1 MLDFLQ
7 ISKNITSVQPDVL
20 FYISG
25 WPVTNSLL
33 MSAII
38 LLLFG
43 ALALVVKFSFKVKPG
58 SFQNSIEVLYEGM
71 MNLIKQ
77 IMGSEKRAQAVFPLI
92 AALFVYV
99 GVANLLPLVP
109 GFSSFEIA
117 GVSMFRTP
125 TSDFN
130 TTFALAVSMI
140 ILIQIVS
147 IKEWGVFG
155 YVGRFIKIKEV
166 FLGFRKGIKDG
177 VMALVDFFIG
187 LLDIVAE
194 IAKVI
199 SLSFRLFGNMLAGE
213 ILAILLIGAFAYVL
227 PALWLSLNIL
237 FAVVQAVVF
246 GALVAAYYM
255 LAVKPEVEEAG
266 TADE

>member
-7 ISKNITSVQPDVL
+7 ISKDITSVQPDVL

-25 WPVTNSLL
+25 WPITNSFL
-33 MSAII
+33 MSFLI
-38 LLLFG
+38 LILFG
-43 ALALVVKFSFKVKPG
+43 VLAIVVKSTFKTRPG
-58 SFQNSIEVLYEGM
+58 GFQNLIEVLYESM
-71 MNLIKQ
+71 LDLIKQ

-92 AALFVYV
+92 AALFVYI

-147 IKEWGVFG
+147 ITEWGVFG
-155 YVGRFIKIKEV
+155 YIGRFIKIKEV
-166 FLGFRKGIKDG
+166 VKGFKSGIKDG
-177 VMALVDFFIG
+177 AMALVDFFIG
-187 LLDIVAE
+187 LLDIVSE

-255 LAVKPEVEEAG
+255 LSVKPEVS
-266 TADE
+266 DE